1 MKDVQEQTLPVKKNV
16 TKMNRTLQLVSRPST
31 LCPVARPAKKK
42 HTSHQLNPDSIEGC
56 IAICS
61 VLVMLVT
68 FFLTGL
74 VPSLVTSYTSLFH
87 VFFFPALTLST
98 AIHCARGSQN
108 NIGRNAGKGQCGLHA
123 GGAKPIAGL
132 WPLLDLHA

>member
-16 TKMNRTLQLVSRPST
+16 TKMNRPLQLVMRPSM
-31 LCPVARPAKKK
+31 LSPIARPAKKK
-42 HTSHQLNPDSIEGC
+42 ISHRLNPDSIEGR
-56 IAICS
+56 IPIRSALFIS
-61 VLVMLVT
+61 VT
-68 FFLTGL
+68 FFLTGFG
-74 VPSLVTSYTSLFH
+74 PSLVTSYISLFH